1 VGSLQEVLV
10 EGASKK
16 GGTLTG
22 RTRGNKAV
30 NFAGAGDL
38 RGLLVTVRIQS
49 AGQNSLTGELCE

>member
-1 VGSLQEVLV
+1 VLV
-10 EGASKK
+10 EGSSKK

-38 RGLLVTVRIQS
+38 RGSLVTVRIT
-49 AGQNSLTGELCE
+49 AAAPNSLTGELCE